1 MLKYIAAKSNVYS
14 TTIRPAW
21 LQHPQQRGDKCI
33 QKFLKI
39 PLKQGRGGDVG
50 SIEAQ
55 NVKSPLAKF
64 PPTTAVQID
73 PANTVTHSNRTLKV
87 LFAVLFKQTM

>member
-1 MLKYIAAKSNVYS
+1 MSSL
-14 TTIRPAW
+14 RPAW

-55 NVKSPLAKF
+55 DVKSPLAKF
-64 PPTTAVQID
+64 PTTGAAAQID
-73 PANTVTHSNRTLKV
+73 PANTVTPSNRVAKI
-87 LFAVLFKQTM
+87 